1 MGIFRGFAMELINNL
16 WQLPFESIVFVY
28 AIVCCFFLYLVFGL
42 KWRGAMVQGPTIL
55 TMIGILG
62 TFWGV
67 TQGLSHFDPQNVKE
81 GLPVLL
87 SGLKTAFY
95 ASIFGVG
102 AAILLKALTPMFG
115 GVFASKS
122 AINDD
127 ATVGDIVQAIF
138 ELKSTVGGEGES
150 TLISQVKLLRQDT
163 NDRLDSLQRAQTE
176 ALKQLSQMGS
186 ATLVEAL
193 QQVIK
198 DFNQKITEQFGDN
211 FKQLNQAVGKLLEW
225 QRQHMEHVD
234 AVTEGLAQL
243 ISQSDSIVQNQGQL
257 NAHSEKFVT
266 VSNALS
272 GLITGLETQKSQLL
286 STIASLGQVLEK
298 SSGALPA
305 LEKHIVD
312 VADQMATASKQSQE
326 ILTSSFKETS
336 TALRQ
341 NLEATVAET
350 NRSHADHS
358 KKIAE
363 HIDKSRQTI
372 ELLDAALSDQLGK
385 SLEALG
391 RHLAALS
398 EKFTSDYTPLTNK
411 LRDVI
416 EMARR
421 TQS

>member
-1 MGIFRGFAMELINNL
+1 MELISKL
-16 WQLPFESIVFVY
+16 RDLPFENVVFVY
-28 AIVCCFFLYLVFGL
+28 AVIGFFLIYFVVGL
-42 KWRGAMVQGPTIL
+42 WRRGAMVQGPTIL

-67 TQGLSHFDPQNVKE
+67 AQGLSHFDPQNVKD
-81 GLPVLL
+81 GLPILL

-102 AAILLKALTPMFG
+102 AAILLKALTPVVG
-115 GVFASKS
+115 GIFAGKA
-122 AINDD
+122 AINQD
-127 ATVGDIVQAIF
+127 ATVRDIVQAIAD
-138 ELKSTVGGEGES
+138 LKSTVGGEGES

-163 NDRLDSLQRAQTE
+163 NDRLDSLQKAQIE

-193 QQVIK
+193 KQVIV
-198 DFNQKITEQFGDN
+198 DFNDKITEQFGDN
-211 FKQLNQAVGKLLEW
+211 FMQLNQAVGKLLEW
-225 QRQHMEHVD
+225 QRQHIDHVD
-234 AVTEGLAQL
+234 AISKGLTQL
-243 ISQSDSIVQNQGQL
+243 ISQSNSIVENQSQMT
-257 NAHSEKFVT
+257 AKSERFVT
-266 VSNALS
+266 VSESLS
-272 GLITGLETQKSQLL
+272 GLIGSLETQKSQLL
-286 STIASLGQVLEK
+286 LTIASLGQVLEK
-298 SSGALPA
+298 SSGALPE
-305 LEKHIVD
+305 LERHIME
-312 VADQMATASKQSQE
+312 VANQMASASKQSQE
-326 ILTSSFKETS
+326 ILTSSLKETS
-336 TALRQ
+336 TALKQ

-350 NRSHADHS
+350 NRSHTDHS
-358 KKIAE
+358 KKIAD
-363 HIDKSRQTI
+363 HIEKSRQTI

-391 RHLAALS
+391 RQLAALS